1 VKHPLPLTVWKGFGS
16 VDAVKE
22 LVRDA
27 VCMKMKLIVL
37 GTIFVVAFGGVSRA
51 QLTLSAGESYTYGF
65 DSLPFFGEG
74 YRGAPPP
81 GEGFARFSSTSDS
94 QDPGDAFR
102 VDIFENSTSET
113 PLATANGGGTV
124 TADATGGWQDLQG
137 FARVT
142 VTSGTLTF
150 DTLTLGVYRPTPGIP
165 GEFDFY
171 NTVVQVP
178 EPGAIALWSCVLV
191 GVLYSLRQIKRQR
204 SN

>member
-1 VKHPLPLTVWKGFGS
+1 
-16 VDAVKE
+16 
-22 LVRDA
+22 
-27 VCMKMKLIVL
+27 MKIKLFVL
-37 GTIFVVAFGGVSRA
+37 GAIFTVAFAGVSRA
-51 QLTLSAGESYTYGF
+51 QLTLSAGESYTYQF
-65 DSLPFFGEG
+65 DTLPFFGEG

-81 GEGFARFSSTSDS
+81 GNGYATFNSTAGS

-113 PLATANGGGTV
+113 PLATANGGSTV

-150 DTLTLGVYRPTPGIP
+150 DTLTLGVFRPTPGIP
-165 GEFDFY
+165 GEFDLY
-171 NTVVQVP
+171 NSVVQVP
-178 EPGAIALWSCVLV
+178 EPGGIALWSCVLL
-191 GVLYSLRQIKRQR
+191 GVIYSLRQIKRQR